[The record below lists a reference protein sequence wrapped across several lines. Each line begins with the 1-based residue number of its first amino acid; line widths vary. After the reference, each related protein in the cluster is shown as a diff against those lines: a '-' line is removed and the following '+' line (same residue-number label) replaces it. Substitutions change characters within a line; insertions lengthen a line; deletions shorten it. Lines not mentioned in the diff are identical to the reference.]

1 MIYNKLKLLHLAS
14 SKTSW
19 RKPVTQNLQYQH
31 LPNHTQ
37 TPLTMLSLLPLWKHQ
52 QLNFPNSI
60 LTWPTPNF
68 GRLIQTGM
76 FSVQSLTSL
85 AVRFMLSYT
94 VFLMMMSGV
103 PLVIPSLIFLLSQ
116 KTNYWPYHTWAI
128 SHKKSSPP
136 PQVHRSWFWDCL
148 PKLPKQLI
156 KHPPKKSIHL

>member
-14 SKTSW
+14 SKTSS

-37 TPLTMLSLLPLWKHQ
+37 TPLTMLPLLPLWKHQ

-68 GRLIQTGM
+68 GRLIQTCM

-85 AVRFMLSYT
+85 AIRFMLSYT
-94 VFLMMMSGV
+94 VFFDDHVRSSLGNTFTDFFT
-103 PLVIPSLIFLLSQ
+103 LTEDQLLTIPHVS
-116 KTNYWPYHTWAI
+116 N
-128 SHKKSSPP
+128 
-136 PQVHRSWFWDCL
+136 
-148 PKLPKQLI
+148 
-156 KHPPKKSIHL
+156 